1 MTSEKHTP
9 WYKEPMMLIVAGVPF
24 AAVIWGGV
32 MLSLAL
38 DSKDS
43 LVSNSYYKD
52 GMSYTQDKRFHE
64 EARRLNVR
72 GEIVFTESE
81 IIVDISGDMP
91 ELPSSLQLQLIHPTL
106 EERDTTLF
114 LQQTPD
120 GHYVTANDMTLPQKR
135 NIWLTS
141 PDQKWRVTALSMI
154 EAGKKIQT
162 VIP

>member
-9 WYKEPMMLIVAGVPF
+9 WYKEPMMLIVAGVPV

-38 DSKDS
+38 QSKDS

-52 GMSYTQDKRFHE
+52 GMSYTEDKRFHE
-64 EARRLNVR
+64 EARRLNVV
-72 GEIVFTESE
+72 GEITFTENE
-81 IIVDISGDMP
+81 ILVDISGDMADKP
-91 ELPSSLQLQLIHPTL
+91 ASLQMQLIHPTL
-106 EERDTTLF
+106 EERDLTLF
-114 LQQTPD
+114 LQRTPD
-120 GHYVTANDMTLPQKR
+120 GHYVTANEIELPQKR

-141 PDQKWRVTALSMI
+141 PDQGWRVAALTMI

-162 VIP
+162 SAP